1 MESLQLIIFTLLI
14 YDLKYVIGDFFELR
28 DIKFVS
34 DYNKNELPPNHDG
47 KPLLVNVSLNLR
59 NIFEVN
65 EKAQYLSLET
75 SLRMFWKDERISSV
89 PIGGNDFV
97 IVNGKAI
104 DNFWIPDVF
113 IDQAKSLR
121 SPTFLVKP
129 ATIRVYPDGTIRYSS
144 RVNYDVAC
152 AMDFHRYPVD
162 EQTCEIK
169 FESFGYTSQ
178 QMEFAWLPKE
188 KNNVNPNISLDQFE
202 EKVVFQRNYATDY
215 YDLAYSGL
223 ILNIHLSRKIN
234 YHLIQTYIPSILF
247 VTVAWLSLF
256 VNPEAIPGRISM
268 VMMTLLTL
276 MAMFSGVRQSTPK
289 VSYVSL
295 LDIWMVMCIVFIFL
309 CLVEFTIVT
318 TFLRRNEKRIAQ
330 KVEFYGAVGLP
341 ILFLIWN
348 FIYWFGLIFAR

>member
-1 MESLQLIIFTLLI
+1 MPRENQ
-14 YDLKYVIGDFFELR
+14 
-28 DIKFVS
+28 
-34 DYNKNELPPNHDG
+34 
-47 KPLLVNVSLNLR
+47 
-59 NIFEVN
+59 NI
-65 EKAQYLSLET
+65 
-75 SLRMFWKDERISSV
+75 
-89 PIGGNDFV
+89 
-97 IVNGKAI
+97 
-104 DNFWIPDVF
+104 
-113 IDQAKSLR
+113 
-121 SPTFLVKP
+121 
-129 ATIRVYPDGTIRYSS
+129 
-144 RVNYDVAC
+144 
-152 AMDFHRYPVD
+152 
-162 EQTCEIK
+162 
-169 FESFGYTSQ
+169 
-178 QMEFAWLPKE
+178 
-188 KNNVNPNISLDQFE
+188 NPNITLDQFE
-202 EKVVFQRNYATDY
+202 ERVVFQRSYATDY
-215 YDLAYSGL
+215 YDMAYPGL
-223 ILNIHLSRKIN
+223 ILQVYLNRKIN